1 MKAALQQIEELPTF
15 DRDRVRWMLAG
26 LASID
31 RPFGWYGFASV
42 GLLWIERLL
51 MEHGLVRKTRDDHED
66 AYMISPSGREVH
78 ALLTAKYGILD
89 GYPKRP
95 DEQTMSAD

>member
-1 MKAALQQIEELPTF
+1 
-15 DRDRVRWMLAG
+15 MLTG

-51 MEHGLVRKTRDDHED
+51 MENGLVCKTRDDHGD

-78 ALLTAKYGILD
+78 AQLTAKYGILD
-89 GYPKRP
+89 SYPKRL
-95 DEQTMSAD
+95 DEETMSADGSKESANNPMDRSGGSAAS